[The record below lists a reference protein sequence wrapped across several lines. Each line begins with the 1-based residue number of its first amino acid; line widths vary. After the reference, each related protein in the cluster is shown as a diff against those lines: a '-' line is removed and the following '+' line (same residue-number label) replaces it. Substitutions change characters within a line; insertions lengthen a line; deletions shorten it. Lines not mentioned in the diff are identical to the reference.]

1 MGGISG
7 TCAIMTISAIS
18 LERYKYISNPL
29 SPRLTMKQA
38 SFQVI
43 CIWIYSGILATP
55 PLFNIL
61 NKYVPEGYLIS
72 CSFDYLSKD
81 LYSRIYIFIFTI
93 GAYVLPLIVIVYCYI
108 GIMMAVRKS
117 HTYSNEN
124 VDMKMCTSTSKN
136 KEEQLMKDMK
146 VARVAFSL
154 ILTWFLSWTP
164 YVAVAFIAIFDLKH
178 LTPTISMIP
187 ALFAKTSS
195 VISPLIFAFL
205 HPNFKKELKKM
216 ILDKRENSSGSA
228 ATTRK
233 GSLRKISCVNG
244 GTLEKV
250 NSIVEISKELSP
262 RFFRKK
268 SKSSRVKKMRFLRR
282 VRVAKVIY
290 FS

>member
-1 MGGISG
+1 
-7 TCAIMTISAIS
+7 
-18 LERYKYISNPL
+18 
-29 SPRLTMKQA
+29 
-38 SFQVI
+38 
-43 CIWIYSGILATP
+43 
-55 PLFNIL
+55 
-61 NKYVPEGYLIS
+61 
-72 CSFDYLSKD
+72 
-81 LYSRIYIFIFTI
+81 
-93 GAYVLPLIVIVYCYI
+93 
-108 GIMMAVRKS
+108 MAVRKS

-124 VDMKMCTSTSKN
+124 VDMKMCTSRSKN
-136 KEEQLMKDMK
+136 KQEQLMKDMK

-154 ILTWFLSWTP
+154 IFTWVLSWTP
-164 YVAVAFIAIFDLKH
+164 YAAVAFIAIFDLKH

-187 ALFAKTSS
+187 ALLAKTSS
-195 VISPLIFAFL
+195 VINPFIFAYS

-228 ATTRK
+228 TTTRK
-233 GSLRKISCVNG
+233 GSSREISCVGG
-244 GTLEKV
+244 GTSEKV